1 MKIVSSLSLQVM
13 EYKELEKIIFTSES
27 FPEESTINIDKRQ
40 KLQEFISRNFSLS
53 TLEECTL
60 VYIAL
65 CMNSTL
71 KADVLSVLG
80 RMRQFV
86 GMNAIN
92 SIEKLKDKD
101 IIEQKGLTLEFKK

>member
-1 MKIVSSLSLQVM
+1 
-13 EYKELEKIIFTSES
+13 
-27 FPEESTINIDKRQ
+27 
-40 KLQEFISRNFSLS
+40 
-53 TLEECTL
+53 
-60 VYIAL
+60 
-65 CMNSTL
+65 MNSTL
-71 KADVLSVLG
+71 KADVLSVLS